1 MKQWCTKVLYDTVKK
16 CELDLEYDVGATD
29 VKLSDAIRFIR
40 YRVFQ
45 MINDSIQIVKK
56 RVLQKL
62 KGLSS
67 AGAVGKPNLLITF
80 LGVFRYSIET
90 DGAMLN
96 KVLKTKPYLRITMG
110 KGMGES
116 PGIPYVLEIWP
127 KGEETS
133 LTCLFSLK
141 GEFIIFHQG
150 PWRFVSL
157 FGVVWY
163 A

>member
-1 MKQWCTKVLYDTVKK
+1 M
-16 CELDLEYDVGATD
+16 GATD

-45 MINDSIQIVKK
+45 MIIDSMQIVKK
-56 RVLQKL
+56 SFQK
-62 KGLSS
+62 LSS
-67 AGAVGKPNLLITF
+67 AGAVGKPNRLITF

-150 PWRFVSL
+150 PWRFVSKR
-157 FGVVWY
+157 
-163 A
+163 